1 MMMLNPQNSRRVA
14 RPLHT
19 KVLRNAN
26 RKLWLKAFWRSARR
40 MKWQVGHNSGSLPL
54 VTVSTDLQRGQRGA
68 VPGAGDLRLVPGA
81 VVGAAAAYLYA
92 LLGVGQL
99 YAAVMSERAAA
110 ILAEHGILFE
120 ADTLVPL
127 IKNRTGDGFCP
138 MESAV
143 WHLPLRD
150 TQGAL
155 AAIEATMAR
164 LIAKK

>member
-1 MMMLNPQNSRRVA
+1 MLNTLKTVLKNGDFTCVIQQGEQRYTARERGVA
-14 RPLHT
+14 PL
-19 KVLRNAN
+19 LS
-26 RKLWLKAFWRSARR
+26 FYRS
-40 MKWQVGHNSGSLPL
+40 GEDFH
-54 VTVSTDLQRGQRGA
+54 GA
-68 VPGAGDLRLVPGA
+68 VAADK